1 MQRWIVIIL
10 FVLNSLVIGASVS
23 EVNANYVTCKVNNE
37 ECSSCPYTT
46 ENTSSGATTK
56 VLGLVAIIGLASYYL
71 YSINN
76 RKLFLVL
83 GGGIISVL
91 ISSSFIKTNDQPD
104 NNCIAVLDTSA
115 VDEFRT
121 AGDEFQSL
129 DNTEFQETNADEF
142 KEGGDEF
149 SAASGDEFS
158 NATTDDFQEF
168 GDSEFSETTINND
181 DSIESAQHGLSD
193 ADKNF
198 LIELSILFIL
208 TIIVG
213 LFINNSF
220 FQKSR
225 PFFMLAML
233 IWLGFI
239 HGGCPCMISSF
250 QNLVL
255 AGVGVDVNWISL
267 LWFIGLLPLTYFLG
281 RVWCGWLCHL
291 GALQDFIFSA
301 TRIEILKKQKHQKIL
316 RIIQVSVFVLLFIQ
330 LAVTRMN
337 IYIHYDPFK
346 VAFNLFSA
354 NITGYVLLV
363 LLLISSVLIYRPF
376 CRAIC
381 PVGLVL
387 GWISML
393 PKARKITQDLSCV
406 DCVKCSNTCRTGA
419 ILYEDK
425 KSFVSELNCI
435 ACGDCLKS
443 CKKEA
448 LSFNT
453 MRLVSDK

>member
-1 MQRWIVIIL
+1 LKQWIIIL
-10 FVLNSLVIGASVS
+10 FFALVSFNLHASETKVS
-23 EVNANYVTCKVNNE
+23 TNDVTCKVDQE
-37 ECSSCPYTT
+37 DCSSCPYSTK
-46 ENTSSGATTK
+46 NTSSGGFAK
-56 VLGLVAIIGLASYYL
+56 ILGLVAIVGLGSYYL
-71 YSINN
+71 YSRNSK
-76 RKLFLVL
+76 KLFLVL

-91 ISSSFIKTNDQPD
+91 ISSSFIKTNDQQD
-104 NNCIAVLDTSA
+104 YSCIALADTSA
-115 VDEFRT
+115 VDEFT
-121 AGDEFQSL
+121 SIGDEFQSL
-129 DNTEFQETNADEF
+129 DNSEFQEISTDEF
-142 KEGGDEF
+142 KSADDEF
-149 SAASGDEFS
+149 AQAS
-158 NATTDDFQEF
+158 DD
-168 GDSEFSETTINND
+168 EFSETTDEFKKSGD
-181 DSIESAQHGLSD
+181 DEFAEAIANSNVEAEVTQNGLSD
-193 ADKNF
+193 TDKNF

-208 TIIVG
+208 TIVVG

-220 FQKSR
+220 FQKLR
-225 PFFMLAML
+225 PFFMLSML

-255 AGVGVDVNWISL
+255 AGMGVDVNWISL

-316 RIIQVSVFVLLFIQ
+316 RIIQVSLFVLLFIQ
-330 LAVTRMN
+330 LAATRTN

-346 VAFNLFSA
+346 VAFNMFSA

-363 LLLISSVLIYRPF
+363 LLLGSSVLIYRPF
-376 CRAIC
+376 CRAVC

-393 PKARKITQDLSCV
+393 PKARKITQEASCV

-425 KSFVSELNCI
+425 KSFVTELNCI

-448 LSFNT
+448 LSFNSLKLT
-453 MRLVSDK
+453 VDK

>member
-10 FVLNSLVIGASVS
+10 FALVSLSSRASID
-23 EVNANYVTCKVNNE
+23 EVNNNNEICKVSQE
-37 ECSSCPYTT
+37 DCTSCPYST
-46 ENTSSGATTK
+46 ENTSSGATAK

-76 RKLFLVL
+76 KKLFLVL

-91 ISSSFIKTNDQPD
+91 VSSSFIKTNNQENQD
-104 NNCIAVLDTSA
+104 CIAFIDTSS
-115 VDEFRT
+115 VDEFT
-121 AGDEFQSL
+121 SVGDEFQSL
-129 DNTEFQETNADEF
+129 DNTEFQEIDTDEF
-142 KEGGDEF
+142 QDAGDEF
-149 SAASGDEFS
+149 SSVSDNEFSDASDEFK
-158 NATTDDFQEF
+158 DI
-168 GDSEFSETTINND
+168 GDSEFSENLENSEI
-181 DSIESAQHGLSD
+181 SIANTKQGLSKTD
-193 ADKNF
+193 TDF

-213 LFINNSF
+213 VFINNNF
-220 FQKSR
+220 FQKLR
-225 PFFMLAML
+225 PFFMLSML

-250 QNLVL
+250 QNLAL
-255 AGVGVDVNWISL
+255 AGMGLDVNWISL
-267 LWFIGLLPLTYFLG
+267 LWIIGLLPLTYLFG

-301 TRIEILKKQKHQKIL
+301 TRFEVLKKHKHQKIL
-316 RIIQVSVFVLLFIQ
+316 RIIQVSVFVILFIQ
-330 LAVTRMN
+330 LAVTRTN

-354 NITGYVLLV
+354 NITGYVLLA
-363 LLLISSVLIYRPF
+363 LLLLTSILIYRPF

-393 PKARKITQDLSCV
+393 PKARKITQDISCV
-406 DCVKCSNTCRTGA
+406 DCVKCSNKCKTGA
-419 ILYEDK
+419 LLYENK
-425 KSFVSELNCI
+425 KSFVTELNCI

-448 LSFNT
+448 LTFST

>member
-10 FVLNSLVIGASVS
+10 FVLNSLAIGASVYD
-23 EVNANYVTCKVNNE
+23 VNTNNVTCKVNKE
-37 ECSSCPYTT
+37 ECSSCPYST

-56 VLGLVAIIGLASYYL
+56 VIGLVAIIGLSSYYL

-115 VDEFRT
+115 VDEFSS

-129 DNTEFQETNADEF
+129 DNVEFQDVSADEF
-142 KEGGDEF
+142 KSVDDEF
-149 SAASGDEFS
+149 AQAS
-158 NATTDDFQEF
+158 DD
-168 GDSEFSETTINND
+168 EFSETSDEFN
-181 DSIESAQHGLSD
+181 ESGDGEFSEAIANSDNEVGVAKKGLSD

-220 FQKSR
+220 FQKLR

-301 TRIEILKKQKHQKIL
+301 TRIEILKTQKHQKIL

-330 LAVTRMN
+330 LAVTRTN

-376 CRAIC
+376 CRAVC

-406 DCVKCSNTCRTGA
+406 DCVKCSTTCRTGA